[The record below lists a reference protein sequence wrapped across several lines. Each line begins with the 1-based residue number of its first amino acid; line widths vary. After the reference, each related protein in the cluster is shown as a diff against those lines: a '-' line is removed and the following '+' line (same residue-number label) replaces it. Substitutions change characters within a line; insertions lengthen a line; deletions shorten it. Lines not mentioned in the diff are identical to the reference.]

1 MIVQWPGDLRA
12 KIGEADLALVRAAA
26 PREQARWFDL
36 LQERRDRRLER
47 YLDRH
52 LEPLMQRD
60 EAVDSLFQDFSAL
73 VQRLRNARET
83 NTAKSPITRVHVDA
97 ALHDVKKEWMLIFD
111 GDDIE
116 SAAQRFD

>member
-73 VQRLRNARET
+73 IQRLRSARDKTT
-83 NTAKSPITRVHVDA
+83 NPLTRVNVDA
-97 ALHDVKKEWMLIFD
+97 ALHDLKKEWMLIFD
-111 GDDIE
+111 GEDID
-116 SAAQRFD
+116 SA